1 MERGILC
8 TPVPQVNAV
17 MAAFQDMVF
26 SLNQFWTGQGCLWIP
41 SYDLPMG
48 AATFHPATFLRA
60 LDDQPWNAAF
70 LQPCRRPQDGRYGEN
85 PNRGQQYFQYQVLMK
100 PVPENFQD
108 RFLASLDAIGID
120 RHAADVR
127 FVEDNWESPTL
138 GAWGLGWEV
147 WLDGMEVAQFTF
159 FQQMGGFDCEP
170 VMGEITYGLERLLM
184 YLSGSGDMYE
194 LVWGRGAANREI
206 RYGDLFR
213 ANEAEMSRFNFE
225 ATDPGSL
232 ASRFATLETQATAL
246 LGQGLLH
253 PAYEQVI
260 EASHVFNLLDARHA
274 VSVSERQRYIL
285 RIRKLAQA
293 VAAAYRE
300 RPR

>member
-8 TPVPQVNAV
+8 TPVSQVKAD

-26 SLNQFWTGQGCLWIP
+26 GLNQFWTGQGCLWIP

-48 AATFHPATFLRA
+48 AATFHPQTFLRA
-60 LDDQPWNAAF
+60 LDDRPWAAPF

-100 PVPENFQD
+100 PTPTDFQE
-108 RFLASLDAIGID
+108 RFLDSLVALGVN
-120 RHAADVR
+120 REAADVR

-147 WLDGMEVAQFTF
+147 WLDGMEVAQFTY

-184 YLSGSGDMYE
+184 YLTGSADMYALAWNE
-194 LVWGRGAANREI
+194 PGASPAI
-206 RYGDLFR
+206 TYGDLFR
-213 ANEAEMSRFNFE
+213 ANEAEMSRFNF
-225 ATDPGSL
+225 ALTDPASL
-232 ASRFATLETQATAL
+232 ASRFTAL
-246 LGQGLLH
+246 ENEIPVLLAQGLVR

-260 EASHVFNLLDARHA
+260 ETSHLFNLLDARHA
-274 VSVSERQRYIL
+274 LSVSERQRYIL

-293 VAAAYRE
+293 VATEYRATA
-300 RPR
+300 R